1 MKRSKGE
8 RRGSGRESVPRR
20 QTHWEEGTMD
30 SVTFKRI
37 ARDEWRVYHDGDI
50 VGDVCRQEDIL
61 REGEHYYVLHL
72 SEDHRG
78 PVTGARPRTRP

>member
-1 MKRSKGE
+1 
-8 RRGSGRESVPRR
+8 
-20 QTHWEEGTMD
+20 MD

-50 VGDVCRQEDIL
+50 VADVCRQEDIL

-78 PVTGARPRTRP
+78 PLRVHDRARVREVTERRILSHPLW